1 LGRLA
6 PSGYRCVWPS
16 KSFSTTHK
24 MNIAIR
30 KSGARGQADHG
41 WLKSRFSF
49 SFSEYYD
56 PAHMGFR
63 CLRVINEDW
72 ISPGG
77 GFPTHPHRDMEIF
90 TVLLEGTLEHRDS
103 LGNGQQIKPGEIQ
116 LMTAGS
122 GITHSEFNPSAT
134 EAAHLLQIW
143 ILPRA
148 RNLTPGYTDWKPSA
162 SLVDGF
168 KSLIISSYGREGS
181 ATIQQDVRIYRLSLP
196 TGKGVTH
203 AVEGGRAVW
212 LQCMRG
218 SGNCMEVPFSQGD
231 GVHTEDAGTLFI
243 EATSATPLDALLFDL
258 P

>member
-1 LGRLA
+1 
-6 PSGYRCVWPS
+6 
-16 KSFSTTHK
+16 
-24 MNIAIR
+24 MNILVR

-56 PAHMGFR
+56 PEHMGFR

-72 ISPGG
+72 IAPGG

-103 LGNGQQIKPGEIQ
+103 LGNGRQIKPGEIQ

-148 RNLTPGYTDWKPSA
+148 RNLTPGYTDWKPA
-162 SLVDGF
+162 SGLMDGPQT
-168 KSLIISSYGREGS
+168 LIISGDGREGS

-196 TGKGVTH
+196 SGQGVTH
-203 AVEGGRAVW
+203 PLESGRAVW
-212 LQCMRG
+212 LQCLRG
-218 SGNCMEVPFSQGD
+218 SGTCMEVSFEQGD
-231 GVHTEDAGTLFI
+231 GVHSEDPGCLAI
-243 EATSATPLDALLFDL
+243 KATSAGPLDALLFDL